1 MLDGE
6 NIRLSS
12 FEQDSRKIEI
22 TLKRIILFITQK
34 IY

>member
-1 MLDGE
+1 MLVGE

>member
-12 FEQDSRKIEI
+12 FEQDSRKKEI